1 MRQIHFKNFPL
12 GREKNAIESAKQKIS
27 NQQREEHKKMKNAN
41 RNLSRLL
48 ACALVFLLA
57 LTAAIPVFAANTV
70 TQDNLEVVIHN
81 RDGLPKMDV
90 NQFEVYQ
97 LFTGTPNREGDK
109 DPKYEADY
117 KDHEPDNWNNYT
129 LADVKWGISVE
140 NEATNLHKA
149 TDLLDALKK
158 VDEEWAKKDGAN
170 VFTSVTDAAGLAKV
184 LAEHTKAIFLQHFAK
199 TVASVQGLVTVT
211 PVDGTPTLTSGDPDV
226 AKDDYLTYKFDKPG
240 YYMFKDVHTPSTKEP
255 DAISEYILAVLGDQE
270 INLKASVPEVKKE
283 IVVDTN
289 GVKST
294 AKGEAAGVSDYVQ
307 FKLTG
312 TLPMD
317 YAEFDSYEYIFH
329 DTLSEGL
336 TFVND
341 PDNHPLTVR
350 VYASKDAADKDAT
363 ALSQGTVVPATYGA
377 GTANYTVSETP
388 APRGDN
394 CNLEITFSDLKALKA
409 DDAAA
414 GTGTKDISV
423 TAKSVFVVTYYAKVD
438 KDAVILSVGNPNT
451 VQLEYA
457 NDPNGTGTGKT
468 VPSSVYV
475 YAFGL
480 DLTKVDGEESPLEG
494 AGFVLKDKDENGN
507 YAIFEDQWV
516 LTSTDQTTQ
525 TFYETK
531 EAAVL
536 AQGSSGGT
544 VTSVRRLTGWTNDTD
559 SPTTAEVKTMV
570 DTYSQRKAELDAA
583 KKDELQNASTA
594 FEQAKTALNSYLLEA
609 GVGSN
614 GELPDVYGLDAA
626 TYYLEEVIVPDG
638 YNHPE
643 NDFDITITAEFDDEG
658 KLEKIVYTH
667 NGETVT
673 YFADENKYNADNL
686 GDEDVPVGDEL
697 TDRKNRFKSGLLKDN
712 IENQK
717 APLLPFT
724 GGIGTIIFYVL
735 GGTLIVGAIVYL
747 VIVSKK
753 NKKTEENT

>member
-1 MRQIHFKNFPL
+1 M
-12 GREKNAIESAKQKIS
+12 
-27 NQQREEHKKMKNAN
+27 
-41 RNLSRLL
+41 
-48 ACALVFLLA
+48 
-57 LTAAIPVFAANTV
+57 
-70 TQDNLEVVIHN
+70 VIHN

-90 NQFEVYQ
+90 NQFDVYQ
-97 LFTGTPNREGDK
+97 LFTGTPNREGNK

-140 NEATNLHKA
+140 NDDTGLHKA

-184 LAEHTKAIFLQHFAK
+184 LAEHTEAIFLQHFAK
-199 TVASVQGLVTVT
+199 TVASVEDLVPVT
-211 PVDGTPTLTSGDPDV
+211 PVDGTPTLNSGDPNV

-240 YYMFKDVHTPSTKEP
+240 YYMFKDAHTPSTTEP
-255 DAISEYILAVLGDQE
+255 DAISEYILAVLVDQE

-317 YAEFDSYEYIFH
+317 YAEFDSYKYIFH

-350 VYASKDAADKDAT
+350 VYASKEAADKDAT
-363 ALSQGTVVPATYGA
+363 AFSQGTVVPATYGA

-388 APRGDN
+388 APGGDN
-394 CNLEITFSDLKALKA
+394 CNLEITFNDLKALNDSDSQPIKV
-409 DDAAA
+409 D
-414 GTGTKDISV
+414 S
-423 TAKSVFVVTYYAKVD
+423 KSVFVVTYYAKVD

-451 VQLEYA
+451 VRLEYA
-457 NDPNGTGTGKT
+457 NNPNGTGTGKT

-480 DLTKVDGEESPLEG
+480 DLTKVDGEKTPLGG
-494 AGFVLKDKDENGN
+494 AGFVLKDKDNN
-507 YAIFEDQWV
+507 YAIFEDQYV
-516 LTSTDQTTQ
+516 LTNGEVQ
-525 TFYETK
+525 TFFETQR
-531 EAAVL
+531 EAEDAKTQ
-536 AQGSSGGT
+536 AGGT
-544 VTSVRRLTGWTNDTD
+544 GEVSGPVRRLTGWTSTTTTQ
-559 SPTTAEVKTMV
+559 TTAAVKKLV
-570 DTYSQRKAELDAA
+570 DDYGDKKAEFDAA
-583 KKDELQNASTA
+583 PNADRDPGGQGKSAGKAYTDLQNA
-594 FEQAKTALNSYLLEA
+594 KNDLKSYLLEA
-609 GVGSN
+609 GEKSN
-614 GELPDVYGLDAA
+614 GKIPDVYGLDAA

-643 NDFDITITAEFDDEG
+643 KDFDITITAEFESDG
-658 KLEKIVYTH
+658 KLKKIVYKH
-667 NGETVT
+667 GEETVT
-673 YFADENKYNADNL
+673 YFAEDGDYTADNL

-697 TDRKNRFKSGLLKDN
+697 TDRKNRFKSGLLKDS

-724 GGIGTIIFYVL
+724 GGVGTIIFYVL